1 MSEERLE
8 GFVEEPFEEV
18 WPWDQPITRR
28 SLLRAGLAAG
38 VGLSA
43 AGVLSACSDTTI
55 PGGQSPN
62 RAPGGLPLARPD
74 NPVTLPIYPD
84 NKPIRSGLRPEQGTL
99 QIYNWAE
106 YLNPAVIKSFEKRY
120 RVGVEVST
128 FSTIDEAVAKLASGA
143 VGFDVFVPTQP
154 VISLLVSGKI
164 LQPLNLSYIPNLRRN
179 VWPSLTN
186 PWYDQGS
193 RYTVPYTVYTTGI
206 GWRNDFL
213 PHYDPSRLRNPY
225 ESFWRAT
232 NIAGRVGILD
242 DEREG
247 IAMGLL
253 RNGVTDVNTDSAGKL
268 DAASAALRE
277 LVGKVNLR
285 FYTNEYQ
292 HLADGSMWLHQ
303 AWSGDMA
310 AIPYY
315 LPKGTEPS
323 QISYWWPE
331 DGRGLIGNDTFA
343 VLKGAQH
350 PVLAHLFLNHML
362 DLETAFVNFEFN
374 FYQQPLIGMTPEKVI
389 ETGLV
394 PKNLRTTLLREDQF
408 RHGYVQGPLSAEALG
423 LWETAWSEVK
433 ST

>member
-1 MSEERLE
+1 MSEERLDQAR
-8 GFVEEPFEEV
+8 EERLEEAWPFDEA
-18 WPWDQPITRR
+18 ITRR
-28 SLLRAGLAAG
+28 RLLRAGLAAG
-38 VGLSA
+38 LGLSA
-43 AGVLSACSDTTI
+43 ASLLSACSDTTV
-55 PGGQSPN
+55 PGGQSPHK
-62 RAPGGLPLARPD
+62 APGGLPLARPD
-74 NPVTLPIYPD
+74 HPVTLPIYPD
-84 NKPIRSGLRPEQGTL
+84 NRPIPSGMKHEDGPL
-99 QIYNWAE
+99 QLFNWAE
-106 YLNPAVIKSFEKRY
+106 YVNPKVIKGFEKRY
-120 RVGVEVST
+120 GVGVELST

-143 VGFDVFVPTQP
+143 VGFDVFVPSQP
-154 VISLLVSGKI
+154 YISLLVAGKI
-164 LQPLNLSYIPNLRRN
+164 LQPLNHSYIPNLRRN
-179 VWPSLTN
+179 VWPSLVN

-213 PHYDPSRLRNPY
+213 PEYDPSKLRNPY
-225 ESFWRAT
+225 ESFWQAT
-232 NIAGRVGILD
+232 DIAGRVGMLD

-247 IAMGLL
+247 LAMALL
-253 RNGVTDVNTDSAGKL
+253 RNGVTDVNTEDPAHL

-277 LVGKVNLR
+277 LTDRVNLR

-303 AWSGDMA
+303 AWSGDIA

-315 LPKGTEPS
+315 LPEGTKPS

-331 DGRGLIGNDTFA
+331 DGRGMIGNDNFA
-343 VLKGAQH
+343 VLRAAPH

-374 FYQQPLIGMTPEKVI
+374 FYQQPLTGMTPQKVL

-394 PKNLRTTLLREDQF
+394 PPNLRTTILREEQF
-408 RHGYVQGPLSAEALG
+408 KHGYVQGPLSASALG